1 MKLLYRR
8 KNIFI
13 FLHFFEPFFENYV
26 YNDLE
31 LLSEIWYTVGGT
43 DTLAFSYE
51 YTSVGQLYKF
61 IDHLNGRTTV
71 YKYDTNGRITELTE
85 FDSDD

>member
-1 MKLLYRR
+1 MCTITYG
-8 KNIFI
+8 NGFS
-13 FLHFFEPFFENYV
+13 ENYV

-31 LLSEIWYTVGGT
+31 LLSEIWYTVSGT

-51 YTSVGQLYKF
+51 YTSFGQLYKF

-71 YKYDTNGRITELTE
+71 YKYDTNGRIKELTE